1 MPGEDVPAAR
11 ADQPGGMEKTPRI
24 LIVGGGYVGM
34 YAALRLQRKLRRR
47 EASITVVDPRSTMT
61 YQPFLAEAAG
71 GSIEPRHVVVPLR
84 KVLDGCRVLT
94 GAVTAVDTDR
104 RLATVRSA
112 EGDELQLGY
121 DMLVLAAGSVSR
133 TLPIPGLAEHAI
145 GFGTVAE
152 AVHLRNHVLSR
163 LDLASSVDDAERR
176 RAALTFTVVGGGYSG
191 VEVLAELEDLAR
203 YALRFHPAL
212 TAADMRWVL
221 VEASDR
227 IMPEVSLPLASY
239 TAERLRRRGIEVKL
253 GTRLESVVDGQVRL
267 SDGESFP
274 AETVVW
280 TAGVRGNPLAARLGL
295 PVDARGRLICTSDL
309 HVYGVPGVWSAG
321 DAAAV
326 PDLSV
331 DDPDATCGPSAQHAV
346 RQAKRLAD
354 NIVAALRG
362 ERLRPYRHPYAG
374 SVASLGLHKG
384 VAEVYGIKLR
394 GWPAWMMHRLYHLSR
409 MPTFNRKAR
418 VAADWVLAWLFRRE
432 VVALEQ
438 LEHPRRD
445 WERAAADGFP
455 DAA

>member
-1 MPGEDVPAAR
+1 MAR
-11 ADQPGGMEKTPRI
+11 GSVAGMENTPRI

-47 EASITVVDPRSTMT
+47 EASVTVVDPRPTMT

-84 KVLDGCRVLT
+84 KVLRDCRVLT
-94 GAVTAVDTDR
+94 GAVTAVDRDR
-104 RLATVRSA
+104 RVATVRSA
-112 EGDELQLGY
+112 DGDELDVAY

-163 LDLASSVDDAERR
+163 LDLASSTGDVGHR
-176 RAALTFTVVGGGYSG
+176 RAALSFAVVGGGYSG
-191 VEVLAELEDLAR
+191 VELIAELEDLAR
-203 YALRFHPAL
+203 YALRHHPAL
-212 TAADMRWVL
+212 DPAELRWVL
-221 VEASDR
+221 VEAADR
-227 IMPEVSLPLASY
+227 ILPEVSLPLAEY
-239 TAERLRRRGIEVKL
+239 TAQRLLRRGVQVRL
-253 GTRLESVVDGQVRL
+253 GTRLESVAGGRVRL
-267 SDGESFP
+267 SDGEAFD
-274 AETVVW
+274 ADTVVW

-295 PVDARGRLICTSDL
+295 PVDSRGRVLCTTDL
-309 HVYGVPGVWSAG
+309 RVYGVPDVWSAG

-326 PDLSV
+326 PDLSA

-354 NIVAALRG
+354 NLVAVLRG
-362 ERLRPYRHPYAG
+362 ERTRPYRHAYVG

-409 MPTFNRKAR
+409 MPTLNRKAR
-418 VAADWVLAWLFRRE
+418 VAADWMLSWLFRRE
-432 VVALEQ
+432 VVALET
-438 LEHPRRD
+438 LEHPRQD
-445 WERAAADGFP
+445 WERAAA
-455 DAA
+455 A

>member
-1 MPGEDVPAAR
+1 MD
-11 ADQPGGMEKTPRI
+11 DIPRI

-34 YAALRLQRKLRRR
+34 YAALRLQRKLHRR
-47 EASITVVDPRSTMT
+47 EASVTVVDPRPTMT

-84 KVLDGCRVLT
+84 KVLRRCRVVT
-94 GAVTAVDTDR
+94 GTVTGVDTEHR
-104 RLATVRSA
+104 VAAVRSA
-112 EGDELQLGY
+112 EGDRVDLPY
-121 DMLVLAAGSVSR
+121 DILVLAAGSLSR
-133 TLPIPGLAEHAI
+133 TLPIPGLAEHGI
-145 GFGTVAE
+145 GFTTVAE

-163 LDLASSVDDAERR
+163 LDLASSVDDLDRR
-176 RAALTFTVVGGGYSG
+176 RAALTFVAVGAGYSG

-203 YALRFHPAL
+203 YALRFHPGL
-212 TAADMRWVL
+212 SAADLRWVL
-221 VEASDR
+221 VEAADR
-227 IMPEVSLPLASY
+227 ILPEVSLPLAQY
-239 TAERLRRRGIEVKL
+239 TVERLRRRGVDVRL
-253 GTRLESVVDGQVRL
+253 GTRLESTVDGHVRL
-267 SDGESFP
+267 SDGDAFE

-280 TAGVRGNPLAARLGL
+280 TAGVRANPLAARLGL
-295 PVDARGRLICTSDL
+295 PVDSRGRVVTTAELQ
-309 HVYGVPGVWSAG
+309 VYGVPGVWSAG

-331 DDPDATCGPSAQHAV
+331 EDPDATCGPTAQHAV

-354 NIVAALRG
+354 NLVAALRG
-362 ERLRPYRHPYAG
+362 RRPRPYRHAYAG

-409 MPTFNRKAR
+409 MPTANRKAR
-418 VAADWVLAWLFRRE
+418 IAADWVLSWLFRRE
-432 VVALEQ
+432 VVALQQ

-445 WERAAADGFP
+445 WEYATGGLR